1 VAFAFDFRKDEK
13 MNAWRRIRIASVL
26 FSILGGLVLAQPGTA
41 RAQTQEI
48 QDAIESKLFW
58 ARFVN
63 SSNDQLYGAVLEPIS
78 DALRAQLD
86 IPAGQGLLVSGVR
99 ADGPSAFAGL
109 KPNDVLLTLGDKP
122 LATADD
128 LTKHLKAAGES
139 PVPLKLIRAGKSL
152 TISVRPIYRVT
163 MGAAGEEKTEYYI
176 GVNVDPVDDTLR
188 AQLGLQAGKG
198 MLITDIVAN
207 SPAEKAG
214 VKKYDII
221 LELSDKPIDKF
232 EDLSK
237 QVQSNKDKA
246 ATLKILRA
254 GKPMSIPIA
263 AATRKVES
271 GPAADSVDIFMV
283 RPVYA
288 DPSLARANDF
298 LRYATLI
305 DRGGKINVNEAYGQA
320 RDDEIRQ
327 RLEQVEKEL
336 KALHETLDK
345 INESLKSK
353 SKKD

>member
-1 VAFAFDFRKDEK
+1 
-13 MNAWRRIRIASVL
+13 MNVWRRIRIASAL
-26 FSILGGLVLAQPGTA
+26 FVALGGLVLAQPGMT

-63 SSNDQLYGAVLEPIS
+63 SSTDQLFGAVLEPIS
-78 DALRAQLD
+78 DALRTQLD
-86 IPAGQGLLVSGVR
+86 VPAGQGLLVSGVR

-139 PVPLKLIRAGKSL
+139 PVPLKLIRAGKPL

-163 MGAAGEEKTEYYI
+163 MAAAGEEKTEYYI

-198 MLITDIVAN
+198 MLITDVVAN

-214 VKKYDII
+214 VRKYDII
-221 LELSDKPIDKF
+221 MELSEKTIDKF

-237 QVQSNKDKA
+237 QVQSNKDKPT
-246 ATLKILRA
+246 TLKILRG
-254 GKPMSIPIA
+254 GKPMNISVT
-263 AATRKVES
+263 AATRKVEA
-271 GPAADSVDIFMV
+271 GPAADSVDLLMV

-288 DPSLARANDF
+288 DPSLGTAGSF
-298 LRYATLI
+298 LRYSTIVDQDGRAYLNT
-305 DRGGKINVNEAYGQA
+305 INRQK
-320 RDDEIRQ
+320 RDDDIGQ
-327 RLEQVEKEL
+327 RLDQLEKEL

>member
-1 VAFAFDFRKDEK
+1 
-13 MNAWRRIRIASVL
+13 MNLWQRIRIACIMVGV
-26 FSILGGLVLAQPGTA
+26 ICGIPLAQLSTA

-48 QDAIESKLFW
+48 QDAID
-58 ARFVN
+58 ARLMLARVVN
-63 SSNDQLYGAVLEPIS
+63 SSNDQLFGAMLEPIS

-86 IPAGQGLLVSGVR
+86 VPVGQGLLVSGVR

-122 LATADD
+122 LASADD

-139 PVPLKLIRAGKSL
+139 AVPLKLIRAGKQA

-163 MGAAGEEKTEYYI
+163 MGPAGEEKTEYYI

-198 MLITDIVAN
+198 MLITDVVPN

-237 QVQSNKDKA
+237 QVQSNKNKPT
-246 ATLKILRA
+246 TLKILRA
-254 GKPMSIPIA
+254 GKPMNIPVA
-263 AATRKVES
+263 GATRKVET
-271 GPAADSVDIFMV
+271 GPAADSVDLFMV

-305 DRGGKINVNEAYGQA
+305 DRGGKINVNEIYGQP
-320 RDDEIRQ
+320 REDELRQ
-327 RLEQVEKEL
+327 RLEQMEKEL
-336 KALHETLDK
+336 KALHETLEK